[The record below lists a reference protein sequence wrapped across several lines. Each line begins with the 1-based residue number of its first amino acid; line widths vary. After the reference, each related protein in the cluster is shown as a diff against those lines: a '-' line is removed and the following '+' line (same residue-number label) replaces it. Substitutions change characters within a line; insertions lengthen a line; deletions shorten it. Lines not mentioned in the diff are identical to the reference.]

1 MIFDVIRYQYN
12 NENLVYLSVLFVR
25 EESIRCVG
33 GFLIEIETQISKL
46 FFMSEIGEFPNSN
59 LERKSCQY
67 Y

>member
-33 GFLIEIETQISKL
+33 GFPIEIETQIKKL
-46 FFMSEIGEFPNSN
+46 AYLFLYPPCIV
-59 LERKSCQY
+59 K
-67 Y
+67 